1 MKGRRQSQIL
11 DLIDHEPVA
20 SQETLLLKLQDRGIK
35 ATQATISR
43 DLKQLGLVKRAGDG
57 AYARP
62 GAERTT
68 GAADHLKR
76 SLASLM
82 RSLERV
88 DALVVVKTDRGQ
100 AQGLAEWIDRAQL
113 AEIAGTLGGD
123 DTILLVCRGSAAA
136 ESIERL
142 FNSFVSGGTT
152 AAGHARKNVS

>member
-1 MKGRRQSQIL
+1 MKARRQSQIL

-20 SQETLLLKLQDRGIK
+20 SQEALLLKLQDRGIR

-88 DALVVVKTDRGQ
+88 DTLVVVKTDRGQ

-123 DTILLVCRGSAAA
+123 DTILLVCRGTSAA

-142 FNSFVSGGTT
+142 FNSFASGGTT
-152 AAGHARKNVS
+152 AAGRARKNVS

>member
-1 MKGRRQSQIL
+1 MKARRQSQIL

-142 FNSFVSGGTT
+142 FNSFASGGTT

>member
-1 MKGRRQSQIL
+1 MKARRQSQIL
-11 DLIDHEPVA
+11 DVIDHEPVA
-20 SQETLLLKLQDRGIK
+20 SQETLLQKLQARGIK
-35 ATQATISR
+35 TTQATISR

-62 GAERTT
+62 GVERTT

-88 DALVVVKTDRGQ
+88 DTLLVVKTDRGQ

-123 DTILLVCRGSAAA
+123 DTILLVCRGAAAA

-142 FNSFVSGGTT
+142 FNSFASGGTT
-152 AAGHARKNVS
+152 AAGHARKSLS